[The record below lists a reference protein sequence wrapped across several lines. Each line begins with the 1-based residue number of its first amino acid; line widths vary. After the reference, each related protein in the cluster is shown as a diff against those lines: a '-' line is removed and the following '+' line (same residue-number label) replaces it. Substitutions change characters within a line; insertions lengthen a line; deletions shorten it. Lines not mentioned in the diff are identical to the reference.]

1 MTELTYPTLSAEYI
15 NWCRQYPAQLNE
27 HNQTFGQYM
36 KSKYDV
42 SIVEED
48 TGLDTT
54 QVSSPDVA
62 FYLIYRNKFS
72 IF

>member
-1 MTELTYPTLSAEYI
+1 MSKLTYQTLSEEYTF
-15 NWCRQYPAQLNE
+15 WCHQYPDQLNE
-27 HNQTFGQYM
+27 HDQSFGQYM

-48 TGLDTT
+48 TGLDST

-62 FYLIYRNKFS
+62 FYIIYRNKFQS
-72 IF
+72 